1 MDIYQSVWY
10 GNNEIAGPSRQ
21 RARSAVRRMTMMTE
35 ERDSET
41 LRGGRPKDPAK
52 RAALVAAAQELFM
65 ERGFEATSIDAI
77 AAQAGVAKVTVYSHF
92 SGKDALFAAAVT
104 AKCDFM
110 LGADL
115 THLPGETVEARLM
128 AFARRFLGLITDPDS
143 MAVHRLVMAEGGR
156 HPEIADIFFTNAVM
170 GTCARL
176 GGMLQAEVAA
186 GALSIT
192 DYEMAAG
199 QFLAL
204 IKGMPM
210 LRQELHIAPMSPEE
224 TERHLAAAVA
234 TFLKAY
240 RA

>member
-1 MDIYQSVWY
+1 MT
-10 GNNEIAGPSRQ
+10 IA
-21 RARSAVRRMTMMTE
+21 
-35 ERDSET
+35 ERDSEA

-52 RAALVAAAQELFM
+52 RAALVAAAQDLFM

-77 AAQAGVAKVTVYSHF
+77 AARAGVAKVTVYSHF

-115 THLPGETVEARLM
+115 THLPGASVDERLL

-156 HPEIADIFFTNAVM
+156 HPEMAEIFFTSAVM
-170 GTCARL
+170 GVSTRL
-176 GGMLQAEVAA
+176 GGLLHAEVEA
-186 GALSIT
+186 GHLSIT
-192 DYEMAAG
+192 DYEMAAS

-210 LRQELHIAPMSPEE
+210 LRHELHIAPMSPEE
-224 TERHLAAAVA
+224 TERHLEAAVA
-234 TFLKAY
+234 IFVKAY

>member
-1 MDIYQSVWY
+1 M
-10 GNNEIAGPSRQ
+10 
-21 RARSAVRRMTMMTE
+21 MTMVD
-35 ERDSET
+35 RDTET

-52 RAALVAAAQELFM
+52 RAALVAAAQDLFM

-77 AAQAGVAKVTVYSHF
+77 AARAGVAKVTVYSHF

-115 THLPGETVEARLM
+115 THLPGATVEERLM
-128 AFARRFLGLITDPDS
+128 AFARRFLGLITDPES

-156 HPEIADIFFTNAVM
+156 HPEIAEIFFTNAVM

-176 GGMLQAEVAA
+176 GVLLHAEVEA
-186 GALSIT
+186 GTLAIT

-224 TERHLAAAVA
+224 TERHLEAAVT
-234 TFLKAY
+234 TFLRAY
-240 RA
+240 SP

>member
-1 MDIYQSVWY
+1 
-10 GNNEIAGPSRQ
+10 
-21 RARSAVRRMTMMTE
+21 MMTIV
-35 ERDSET
+35 ERDSEA

-52 RAALVAAAQELFM
+52 RAALVAAAQDLFM

-77 AAQAGVAKVTVYSHF
+77 AARAGVAKVTVYSHF
-92 SGKDALFAAAVT
+92 PGKDALFAAAVT

-115 THLPGETVEARLM
+115 SDLPGETIEERLLG
-128 AFARRFLGLITDPDS
+128 FARRFLGLITDPES

-156 HPEIADIFFTNAVM
+156 HPEIADIFFHNAVM

-176 GGMLQAEVAA
+176 SGLLRAEVEA
-186 GALSIT
+186 GVLAIT
-192 DYEMAAG
+192 DYEMAAN

-210 LRQELHIAPMSPEE
+210 LRQELHIAPMSAEE
-224 TERHLAAAVA
+224 TERHLDAAVS
-234 TFLKAY
+234 TFVRAY
-240 RA
+240 GA